1 MGAWLRL
8 GGVAGSLASVALL
21 TACAC
26 SPDVSGSDKPQGAA
40 PAGAPVST
48 AAAAGIARP
57 AASARVTPGVIAT
70 APAALPGVAA
80 PVSSAAS
87 RAAPLAAPP
96 TAHVAAAAASTPA
109 APVARTTKPAVK
121 AARAPV
127 SASVPAAAAAA
138 ANPAPKSATSPA
150 APPRAAQAAAAPAL
164 DLKSLESR
172 LKATSGIG
180 VFTKITIKNQVD
192 DLLKQFRSFYKGEL
206 AATLAQLRQ
215 SYDQLVLKVLALLQD
230 ADPPLAV
237 AIAASRE
244 SIWGVLSDRSKFS
257 AV

>member
-26 SPDVSGSDKPQGAA
+26 TPVATSGDQAQGSAR
-40 PAGAPVST
+40 AGAPVST
-48 AAAAGIARP
+48 AAAARVVST
-57 AASARVTPGVIAT
+57 AASTRASPAVMAT

-96 TAHVAAAAASTPA
+96 TAHVAAAAASTPT
-109 APVARTTKPAVK
+109 APVARTAKPAVK

-127 SASVPAAAAAA
+127 SASVPAAAPAS
-138 ANPAPKSATSPA
+138 ANPAPKSATSPS
-150 APPRAAQAAAAPAL
+150 APPRAAQTAVAPAL